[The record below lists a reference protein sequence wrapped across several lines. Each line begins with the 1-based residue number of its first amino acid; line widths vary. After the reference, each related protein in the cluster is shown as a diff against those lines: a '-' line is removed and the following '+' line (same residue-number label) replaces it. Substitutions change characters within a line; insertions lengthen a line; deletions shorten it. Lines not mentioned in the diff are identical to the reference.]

1 MVLGRA
7 DEVTAWQ
14 TRRTRHRRGPTI
26 GVVLYLYGCPVSE
39 QAARNLIATLISD
52 GAADGLAAAG
62 QIDDALHKDRVATGL
77 SPEMRDAVFAA
88 LADPPPELTE
98 LRDRLGRDVAHR
110 GTGQASEPSSLSRRY
125 RLILIGKDRDRTRL
139 VLALDAQPHVGDH
152 LAVPSAG
159 EVVVHH
165 VSPSQST
172 GIDGVIIAGSA

>member
-1 MVLGRA
+1 M
-7 DEVTAWQ
+7 
-14 TRRTRHRRGPTI
+14 
-26 GVVLYLYGCPVSE
+26 LYLYGCPVSE

-110 GTGQASEPSSLSRRY
+110 GTGQPPEPSSLSRRY
-125 RLILIGKDRDRTRL
+125 RLR
-139 VLALDAQPHVGDH
+139 
-152 LAVPSAG
+152 
-159 EVVVHH
+159 
-165 VSPSQST
+165 
-172 GIDGVIIAGSA
+172 